1 MKFFNKLNYP
11 KNKALFALFKF
22 FLVFVFVGLCANVLF
37 YLYKEHHIRFSFP
50 MLYSY
55 IHVNYDHLYSNLIGF
70 FYSFILIVSSQYIWI
85 SYKQNN
91 NILYKSLIVS
101 YNKLL
106 CIFSIAV
113 FIHVAFNNGVGLSG
127 FITALLSYAVLFFI
141 YIMSFVLINFIK
153 NQTIR
158 KMKLLAIGLAISI
171 IYLLRYSFLSHLI
184 IEPYLYFNAAFYS
197 EHYLNLTGSSL
208 YEHVNW
214 LLDFQKYLTNEKF
227 ESICRD
233 VLNMHVCIF
242 PYDKES
248 NSTTNYLAHII
259 GTILGLVAFITNVF
273 IHYKNENRKYYVNI
287 KSIIQNSYI
296 ITICHIFNIYF
307 CLMIYILK
315 LYK

>member
-1 MKFFNKLNYP
+1 MKLINQLTYP
-11 KNKALFALFKF
+11 KNKALFALLKF
-22 FLVFVFVGLCANVLF
+22 FLVFVFIGLCANVLF

-113 FIHVAFNNGVGLSG
+113 FIHVAFYNGVGLSG
-127 FITALLSYAVLFFI
+127 FITALLSYSVLFFI

-153 NQTIR
+153 NKTIR
-158 KMKLLAIGLAISI
+158 KMQLFAIVLAMFNV
-171 IYLLRYSFLSHLI
+171 YLLRYSFLSHLI
-184 IEPYLYFNAAFYS
+184 IEPYLYFKTAFYS
-197 EHYLNLTGSSL
+197 EYYLNLTGSSL

-214 LLDFQKYLTNEKF
+214 LWDFQKYLTNEKI
-227 ESICRD
+227 ESICRE
-233 VLNMHVCIF
+233 VFNMHVCIF

-287 KSIIQNSYI
+287 KSIMQNSYI
-296 ITICHIFNIYF
+296 ITMCHICSVYF
-307 CLMIYILK
+307 CLMIYIWQ
-315 LYK
+315 LYR